1 MYFYMHYIFS
11 IVENQSI
18 TWLHRI
24 QVFSW
29 NTSERNIHSSIRW
42 SPWRIGRD
50 AQDGPHTA
58 MHIYWGLYTYND
70 MYCGISKICGDLIS
84 VDLVG
89 TPHPWVNILIK
100 LWIKIFIKALFYC
113 ISMSLHSHEP
123 LKLHYMFITRNLEVR
138 NCFNGIMRAMNHC
151 WGWQNR
157 KLSKTNYLK

>member
-11 IVENQSI
+11 FEENQSI

-29 NTSERNIHSSIRW
+29 NTPERNIHSSIRR

-70 MYCGISKICGDLIS
+70 MYMYCGISKICGDLIS
-84 VDLVG
+84 VDLMG
-89 TPHPWVNILIK
+89 TLHPWVNILIK
-100 LWIKIFIKALFYC
+100 LWIKIFIKVLFYC
-113 ISMSLHSHEP
+113 ISMSLHSHEL
-123 LKLHYMFITRNLEVR
+123 LKWHYNKESWSQKLLQWDYEGNESLLRMAKQEVIK
-138 NCFNGIMRAMNHC
+138 N
-151 WGWQNR
+151 
-157 KLSKTNYLK
+157 